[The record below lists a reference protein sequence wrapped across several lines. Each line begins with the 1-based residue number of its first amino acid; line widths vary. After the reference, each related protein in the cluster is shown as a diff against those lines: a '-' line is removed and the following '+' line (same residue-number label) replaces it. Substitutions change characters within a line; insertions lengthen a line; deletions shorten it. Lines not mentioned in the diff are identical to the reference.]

1 MVNFAPMAGAAVE
14 DRRAVTAPV
23 IDTVRR
29 FVEREV
35 IPVASK
41 YEHADEYPQPLVD
54 RMREL
59 GLFGATIPVEYG
71 GLGLDYTTYAMIVE
85 ELCRGWMS
93 LSGVLNTHLMFAYV
107 LDMHGTP
114 EQKAR
119 YLPAMARG
127 EHRAALC
134 LTEPHAGSDA
144 QRIRTTAVRRGDHYV
159 VNGSKMFITN
169 ARTATIYSLVA
180 KTEPN
185 ADPPYKGISLFA
197 AEKDAPGVTVGRQL
211 DKLGYKGVETC
222 EVSSL
227 EAMRILGGYG
237 YVKEFPVERYYRDA
251 PLMIIGEGTNEIQR
265 LVIARSLVQR
275 YKI

>member
-1 MVNFAPMAGAAVE
+1 MAGAAVE
-14 DRRAVTAPV
+14 DRRAVTAQV

-107 LDMHGTP
+107 LQMHGTP
-114 EQKAR
+114 EQQAR

-127 EHRAALC
+127 EQRAALC

-159 VNGSKMFITN
+159 VN
-169 ARTATIYSLVA
+169 
-180 KTEPN
+180 
-185 ADPPYKGISLFA
+185 
-197 AEKDAPGVTVGRQL
+197 
-211 DKLGYKGVETC
+211 
-222 EVSSL
+222 
-227 EAMRILGGYG
+227 
-237 YVKEFPVERYYRDA
+237 
-251 PLMIIGEGTNEIQR
+251 
-265 LVIARSLVQR
+265 
-275 YKI
+275 

>member
-1 MVNFAPMAGAAVE
+1 MVNFARMAGAAVE
-14 DRRAVTAPV
+14 DRRAVTAQV

-54 RMREL
+54 GVRER
-59 GLFGATIPVEYG
+59 GLVGATIPVEYG

-107 LDMHGTP
+107 LQMHGTP

-134 LTEPHAGSDA
+134 LPEPPAGRDA
-144 QRIRTTAVRRGDHYV
+144 QRHRPPPVPRGGHH
-159 VNGSKMFITN
+159 N
-169 ARTATIYSLVA
+169 
-180 KTEPN
+180 
-185 ADPPYKGISLFA
+185 
-197 AEKDAPGVTVGRQL
+197 
-211 DKLGYKGVETC
+211 
-222 EVSSL
+222 
-227 EAMRILGGYG
+227 
-237 YVKEFPVERYYRDA
+237 
-251 PLMIIGEGTNEIQR
+251 
-265 LVIARSLVQR
+265 
-275 YKI
+275 